1 MKAQR
6 NHPVHRHIGQ
16 RRVLLVSVNSL
27 SLISVLIVNILSQT
41 LPMNGLR
48 IKEISDF
55 YVNMVV
61 PSPGTFA
68 IWGVIYALLILNQIY
83 QWVVS
88 LSQNRG
94 DILEGIGFALIP
106 VHLLNILWLFSWHYL
121 YRYITASGIV
131 MLLLLMALVSLYR
144 TVQRES
150 EFLSERILVLLPVSM
165 YLGWIMVATAVNLTS
180 IFSSFAPMLYDT
192 YATEITI
199 GTMIAVS
206 LVYAV
211 LTSVYKD
218 LWISSVGLWALWGI
232 FNRYREDMQ
241 HAVLARTALI
251 VLALLALVILIT
263 LIRKTRA
270 VSDEDELF

>member
-6 NHPVHRHIGQ
+6 NQRIHRHIGQ
-16 RRVLLVSVNSL
+16 RRILLLSVNSL
-27 SLISVLIVNILSQT
+27 SLASVLIVNILSQT

-55 YVNMVV
+55 YVNMLV

-83 QWVVS
+83 QGVVS
-88 LSQNRG
+88 ISQNRG

-106 VHLLNILWLFSWHYL
+106 VHLLNILWLVSWHYL

-131 MLLLLMALVSLYR
+131 MILLLMALVSLYR
-144 TVQRES
+144 KVQRES

-192 YATEITI
+192 YATGITI
-199 GTMIAVS
+199 GTMITVA
-206 LVYAV
+206 LVYAMV
-211 LTSVYKD
+211 TSVNKD

-232 FNRYREDMQ
+232 FDRYREDMQ
-241 HAVLARTALI
+241 NAVLARTALI
-251 VLALLALVILIT
+251 VLALLALIILIT